1 MMTPL
6 PLGITLAL
14 SLTCGSMPLLAQGTY
29 MPGPMPATSG
39 TKQDPTD
46 MYLEALRLVTQA
58 AGLVEKRDYIG
69 AIRLTQQAEDKFG
82 RLAKSYP
89 QWRPN
94 LLQTRR
100 QLNRENLDQWQ
111 KLAQQQAAAS
121 SSSGPGLEMERPA
134 SVPKRPRP
142 KPNIALPPGYKGVEF
157 PTRPGES
164 LIKTIPSPSVSPGAA
179 PEVVESNYERIR
191 RLLDKTTMENK
202 ALIQALK
209 RTRREQEEIL
219 AKLAVASAGESVYR
233 DELLKVKKQ
242 MEDERKTSNKLIQTL
257 TRRVEELEQNVTS
270 LSQDKARYL
279 AQIADLQLQLKE
291 YQDKLDKVTD
301 EKNALQK
308 DRDQLAALVELNSPD
323 KTKNLLDRNLTL
335 AAQLKDAQDKIAAL
349 ETAKSDSEEQR
360 KANLKA
366 LEEAREESADLKQK
380 LIAIRD
386 ENIGY
391 RKRIT
396 ELNTKLINADV
407 ELSKLEA
414 NPEKSPLLLEENQLL
429 RSTIAKQL
437 RILSVQDQSRSLL
450 ISTYK
455 RLHQENPDTAE
466 IASLMDNEEAIKLT
480 PAEKQI
486 VNAIARDNNINV
498 PLTDQQKEK
507 INKLAQALSAER
519 GKAAQLARDLELA
532 RSQMKTKADKS
543 ARNDKKQAEALFSDL
558 GMSMST
564 AMTVV
569 LKQAVRTGGQ
579 MKELKSRSAEQARL
593 AAISAGTIT
602 PDQEKALNRSME
614 ATVRRKLEAEALGQG
629 AAEAFAKKRYAAAEQ
644 LYRTLLDFQPAH
656 VPALVNLGTILLQR
670 NKAEEAIKFLKKATE
685 LDASSSPAWFM
696 MGVAQYRAGE
706 DHHAIASL
714 TETVRLDPANAPALL
729 YLGNLETSAGNY
741 EKAVAHFE
749 NALKIQPE
757 SPDAHFNLAWT
768 YSRLG
773 RTTQARKSY
782 DAAIRCGGLPDSDL
796 ELAITGTTTLPRKK
810 QAADQN
816 PASAAKEDGPQLAA
830 AISDPSA
837 IPHDA
842 NEVPAHVAEDPNA
855 QEKPSAGPK
864 QVVVSHHPETDPVS
878 LAAQMRET
886 APAAASAQPPA
897 EAATAATETPKPEK
911 QEPPRRKSRFR
922 IGS

>member
-14 SLTCGSMPLLAQGTY
+14 SLTCGALPLLAQGTY
-29 MPGPMPATSG
+29 MPGPMPVSAG
-39 TKQDPTD
+39 AGQDPAD
-46 MYLEALRLVTQA
+46 MYLEALKLVTRA
-58 AGLVEKRDYIG
+58 ADLVEKRDYVG

-82 RLAKSYP
+82 RLVKAYP
-89 QWRPN
+89 QWKPN
-94 LLQTRR
+94 MLQTRR

-111 KLAQQQAAAS
+111 KLAQQQAAVAP
-121 SSSGPGLEMERPA
+121 SGPGLELERPA
-134 SVPKRPRP
+134 AAARPRP

-157 PTRPGES
+157 PHRPGYP
-164 LIKTIPSPSVSPGAA
+164 LVNTIPSSSGAPA
-179 PEVVESNYERIR
+179 EVVESNYERIR
-191 RLLDKTTMENK
+191 RLLDKTTIENK
-202 ALIQALK
+202 ALVQALK
-209 RTRREQEEIL
+209 RTRKEQEDIL

-233 DELLKVKKQ
+233 DELLKVRKQ
-242 MEDERKTSNKLIQTL
+242 MDEERNTSNKLLKTL
-257 TRRVEELEQNVTS
+257 TKRVDELELTVAT
-270 LSQDKARYL
+270 LSREKTQYL
-279 AQIADLQLQLKE
+279 EQIASLQLQLKE
-291 YQDKLDKVTD
+291 HQDKLAQVTD
-301 EKNALQK
+301 DRNALK
-308 DRDQLAALVELNSPD
+308 KERDQLAALVELNSPD
-323 KTKNLLDRNLTL
+323 KTRNLLDRNLTL
-335 AAQLKDAQDKIAAL
+335 AALLKDAQDKIAAL

-366 LEEAREESADLKQK
+366 LEEARGESADLKQK

-407 ELSKLEA
+407 ELSNLEA
-414 NPEKSPLLLEENQLL
+414 NPDKSPLLLEENQLL

-455 RLHQENPDTAE
+455 RLHQQNPDTAE
-466 IASLMDNEEAIKLT
+466 IAALMDNEEAIKLT

-486 VNAIARDNNINV
+486 VSAIASDNKIDI

-507 INKLAQALSAER
+507 INKLALALSAER
-519 GKAAQLARDLELA
+519 DKAAQLAKDLEQA
-532 RSQMKTKADKS
+532 RSQTKTKAAKS
-543 ARNDKKQAEALFSDL
+543 ARNDKAHTEALARTQKALEQKNLQVEELTRQMDDL
-558 GMSMST
+558 
-564 AMTVV
+564 
-569 LKQAVRTGGQ
+569 KNRF
-579 MKELKSRSAEQARL
+579 EEQARL
-593 AAISAGTIT
+593 AAISAGAIT
-602 PDQEKALNRSME
+602 PDQEKTLNRSME

-670 NKAEEAIKFLKKATE
+670 NKAEEALEYLKKATE

-696 MGVAQYRAGE
+696 MGVAQYRSGQ
-706 DHHAIASL
+706 DQHAIASL

-741 EKAVAHFE
+741 EKAVGHFE

-773 RTTQARKSY
+773 RTAQARKSY

-810 QAADQN
+810 TAPGNVPAPAAN
-816 PASAAKEDGPQLAA
+816 ENNMQLAA
-830 AISDPSA
+830 VSNPAA
-837 IPHDA
+837 TPHDVY
-842 NEVPAHVAEDPNA
+842 EVPANVAEDPNA
-855 QEKPSAGPK
+855 LEKPSAGPK
-864 QVVVSHHPETDPVS
+864 QVVVSHRPETAPVS
-878 LAAQMRET
+878 LEAQVRET
-886 APAAASAQPPA
+886 AASPQPQA
-897 EAATAATETPKPEK
+897 EAVTAAVEQPRAEK
-911 QEPPRRKSRFR
+911 QETPRRRSRFR

>member
-1 MMTPL
+1 M
-6 PLGITLAL
+6 
-14 SLTCGSMPLLAQGTY
+14 
-29 MPGPMPATSG
+29 
-39 TKQDPTD
+39 
-46 MYLEALRLVTQA
+46 
-58 AGLVEKRDYIG
+58 
-69 AIRLTQQAEDKFG
+69 
-82 RLAKSYP
+82 
-89 QWRPN
+89 
-94 LLQTRR
+94 
-100 QLNRENLDQWQ
+100 
-111 KLAQQQAAAS
+111 
-121 SSSGPGLEMERPA
+121 
-134 SVPKRPRP
+134 
-142 KPNIALPPGYKGVEF
+142 
-157 PTRPGES
+157 
-164 LIKTIPSPSVSPGAA
+164 
-179 PEVVESNYERIR
+179 
-191 RLLDKTTMENK
+191 
-202 ALIQALK
+202 
-209 RTRREQEEIL
+209 
-219 AKLAVASAGESVYR
+219 
-233 DELLKVKKQ
+233 
-242 MEDERKTSNKLIQTL
+242 
-257 TRRVEELEQNVTS
+257 
-270 LSQDKARYL
+270 
-279 AQIADLQLQLKE
+279 
-291 YQDKLDKVTD
+291 
-301 EKNALQK
+301 
-308 DRDQLAALVELNSPD
+308 
-323 KTKNLLDRNLTL
+323 
-335 AAQLKDAQDKIAAL
+335 
-349 ETAKSDSEEQR
+349 
-360 KANLKA
+360 
-366 LEEAREESADLKQK
+366 
-380 LIAIRD
+380 
-386 ENIGY
+386 
-391 RKRIT
+391 
-396 ELNTKLINADV
+396 NTKLINADV

-543 ARNDKKQAEALFSDL
+543 ARNDKKQAEALARAQKAL
-558 GMSMST
+558 EQKNIQVEELT
-564 AMTVV
+564 
-569 LKQAVRTGGQ
+569 RQ
-579 MKELKSRSAEQARL
+579 MEELKSRSAEQARL

-773 RTTQARKSY
+773 RTAQARKSY

-864 QVVVSHHPETDPVS
+864 QVVVSHRPETDPIS

-897 EAATAATETPKPEK
+897 EAATAATE
-911 QEPPRRKSRFR
+911 RRMFP
-922 IGS
+922 

>member
-14 SLTCGSMPLLAQGTY
+14 SLTCGSMPLLAQGSY
-29 MPGPMPATSG
+29 MPGPMPATAG

-121 SSSGPGLEMERPA
+121 SSSGLELERPA

-164 LIKTIPSPSVSPGAA
+164 LINTIPSPSVSPGAA

-191 RLLDKTTMENK
+191 RLLDKTTMENN

-279 AQIADLQLQLKE
+279 AQIADLQLQLRE

-308 DRDQLAALVELNSPD
+308 DRDQLAALVE
-323 KTKNLLDRNLTL
+323 
-335 AAQLKDAQDKIAAL
+335 LKDAQDKIAAL

-543 ARNDKKQAEALFSDL
+543 ARNDKKQAEALARAQKAL
-558 GMSMST
+558 EQKNIQVEELT
-564 AMTVV
+564 
-569 LKQAVRTGGQ
+569 RQ
-579 MKELKSRSAEQARL
+579 MEELKSRSAEQARL

-696 MGVAQYRAGE
+696 MGVAQYRVGE

-773 RTTQARKSY
+773 RTAQARKSY

-796 ELAITGTTTLPRKK
+796 ELTITGTTTLPRKK

-816 PASAAKEDGPQLAA
+816 PASAAKEDGLQLAA
-830 AISDPSA
+830 AISD
-837 IPHDA
+837 PHDA

-864 QVVVSHHPETDPVS
+864 QVVVSHRPETEPVS

>member
-14 SLTCGSMPLLAQGTY
+14 FLTCGSMPLLAQGSY
-29 MPGPMPATSG
+29 MPGPMPATAG

-121 SSSGPGLEMERPA
+121 SSSGLELERPA

-142 KPNIALPPGYKGVEF
+142 KPNITLPPGYKGVEF

-164 LIKTIPSPSVSPGAA
+164 LINTIPSPSVSPGAA

-191 RLLDKTTMENK
+191 RLLDKTTMENN

-279 AQIADLQLQLKE
+279 AQIADLQLQLRE

-396 ELNTKLINADV
+396 ELNTKLINAEV
-407 ELSKLEA
+407 ELFQAGGQSGKKPASSGSKTSCCA
-414 NPEKSPLLLEENQLL
+414 PPSPSSSAYFPC
-429 RSTIAKQL
+429 RTRAAPCSSA
-437 RILSVQDQSRSLL
+437 L
-450 ISTYK
+450 ISGCI
-455 RLHQENPDTAE
+455 R
-466 IASLMDNEEAIKLT
+466 
-480 PAEKQI
+480 
-486 VNAIARDNNINV
+486 
-498 PLTDQQKEK
+498 K
-507 INKLAQALSAER
+507 I
-519 GKAAQLARDLELA
+519 
-532 RSQMKTKADKS
+532 
-543 ARNDKKQAEALFSDL
+543 
-558 GMSMST
+558 
-564 AMTVV
+564 
-569 LKQAVRTGGQ
+569 RT
-579 MKELKSRSAEQARL
+579 
-593 AAISAGTIT
+593 
-602 PDQEKALNRSME
+602 
-614 ATVRRKLEAEALGQG
+614 RRK
-629 AAEAFAKKRYAAAEQ
+629 
-644 LYRTLLDFQPAH
+644 
-656 VPALVNLGTILLQR
+656 
-670 NKAEEAIKFLKKATE
+670 
-685 LDASSSPAWFM
+685 
-696 MGVAQYRAGE
+696 
-706 DHHAIASL
+706 
-714 TETVRLDPANAPALL
+714 
-729 YLGNLETSAGNY
+729 
-741 EKAVAHFE
+741 
-749 NALKIQPE
+749 
-757 SPDAHFNLAWT
+757 
-768 YSRLG
+768 
-773 RTTQARKSY
+773 
-782 DAAIRCGGLPDSDL
+782 
-796 ELAITGTTTLPRKK
+796 
-810 QAADQN
+810 
-816 PASAAKEDGPQLAA
+816 
-830 AISDPSA
+830 
-837 IPHDA
+837 
-842 NEVPAHVAEDPNA
+842 
-855 QEKPSAGPK
+855 
-864 QVVVSHHPETDPVS
+864 
-878 LAAQMRET
+878 
-886 APAAASAQPPA
+886 
-897 EAATAATETPKPEK
+897 
-911 QEPPRRKSRFR
+911 
-922 IGS
+922 